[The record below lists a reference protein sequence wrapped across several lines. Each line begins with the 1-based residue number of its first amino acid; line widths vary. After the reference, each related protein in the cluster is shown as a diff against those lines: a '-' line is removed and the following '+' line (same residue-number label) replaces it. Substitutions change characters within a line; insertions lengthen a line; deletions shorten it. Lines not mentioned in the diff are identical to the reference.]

1 MVRIVVVSVHARV
14 ARHVL
19 RLLALLLPSAPEHLV
34 KEAELRRCR
43 REERA
48 QEEQECAEKTHFELV
63 KLRGFVMGVVNE
75 RELLNREEHNSYPEM
90 TIVH

>member
-63 KLRGFVMGVVNE
+63 KLRGFVMGWLMNVDCSIVK
-75 RELLNREEHNSYPEM
+75 S
-90 TIVH
+90 TIVIRR